1 MTKFKELPRFSD
13 SISFIYVEKSII
25 EQDARAV
32 AAWRENRKINIP
44 CAAINTILLGPGT
57 TISHAAVRNLANSGC
72 SIVWVGEDNVRFY
85 AYGKGESKSSGNLL
99 QQAKC
104 WGDPLL
110 HLQIVRKMYERRFNI
125 KIPEAYTLQ
134 QLRGLEG
141 SRVKNIYQKLS
152 ETYNVNWTGRKY
164 NEGETFS
171 TDAIN
176 QAISYANSCLYGI
189 CHAGIISLGYSPA
202 LGFIHTGQ
210 QLSFVYD
217 IADLFKMETVI
228 PLAFKTIS
236 SLPEGNNIEQKLRSE
251 CRQYFHETRILK
263 KITEALHRLFNE
275 EKEPLAVEISYL
287 WDAENGTV
295 EGGTNYSEEEA

>member
-1 MTKFKELPRFSD
+1 MTNFKELPRFSD
-13 SISFIYVEKSII
+13 SISFLYVEKSII
-25 EQDARAV
+25 EQEAKAV
-32 AAWRENRKINIP
+32 AAWRENRKVNIP
-44 CAAINTILLGPGT
+44 CASINTILLGPGT

-104 WGDPLL
+104 WVDPLL
-110 HLQIVRKMYERRFNI
+110 HLQIVRKMYEQRFGI
-125 KIPEAYTLQ
+125 KTPETYTLQ

-141 SRVKNIYQKLS
+141 ARVKNIYQKLS

-164 NEGETFS
+164 NEGECFS

-217 IADLFKMETVI
+217 MADLFKMETVI

-236 SLPEGNNIEQKLRSE
+236 SLPEGNNIEQKLRAE

-263 KITEALHRLFNE
+263 KITESLHQLFHE
-275 EKEPLAVEISYL
+275 EKEPLSVEISYL
-287 WDAENGTV
+287 WNEENETV
-295 EGGTNYSEEEA
+295 KGGTNYSEEEE